1 MPKETFFNLPE
12 VKREKILTSAK
23 REFARAGIKDSS
35 IQKIIEEAKIPRG
48 SFYQY
53 FESKEDLLSYL
64 LKEHAEK
71 MNKNL
76 ETTIKRTKGDVF
88 AVFISIY
95 NYMVSEC
102 IEKTETNFFKKVIE
116 ELRTGQDDVFSSN
129 LQKHKPNTL
138 EDYYEK
144 INKDNLRVNSME
156 DFKVLIKLLNA
167 VTKKAIVETFKYES
181 RTKAKGDFLKQIEYI
196 KYGVSKGEQNV

>member
-1 MPKETFFNLPE
+1 MPKDTFFNLPDE
-12 VKREKILTSAK
+12 KREKILTSAK
-23 REFARAGIKDSS
+23 KEFARAGIKDSS

-76 ETTIKRTKGDVF
+76 EATIKRTKGDVF

-102 IEKTETNFFKKVIE
+102 IEKNETNFFKKVIE

-129 LQKHKPNTL
+129 LQKHKPNAL
-138 EDYYEK
+138 EDYYDQ